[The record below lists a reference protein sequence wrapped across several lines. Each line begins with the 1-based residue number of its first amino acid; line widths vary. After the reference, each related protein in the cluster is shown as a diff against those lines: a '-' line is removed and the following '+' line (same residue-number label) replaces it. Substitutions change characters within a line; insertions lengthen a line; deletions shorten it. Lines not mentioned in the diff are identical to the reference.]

1 MLYLLLAI
9 LCSAAIAPVMRLSEG
24 HIRGRFSL
32 LAVNYIT
39 CTVVAGFYTGWDS
52 LFPAHEALGQ
62 TLWLGAVNGVL
73 YLGSFWLLQ
82 TNTRR
87 SGVVLSSLFMKLG
100 LLVPVAM
107 SVLLFR
113 ERPGVGQ
120 AVGFVL
126 AVGAILLMNLQKG
139 AAESRFRPELILLL
153 LGGGAADAMSKI
165 FEELGSAA
173 LASHFLYYTF
183 QWAMI
188 LCAALVIWKKERMG
202 WAEVGF
208 GLALGLPNYFSTR
221 FLLLALSDVPAVI
234 AYPTYSVGTIL
245 AVALT
250 GILLFRERLTR
261 RQWCAVGVILCAIA
275 LLNV

>member
-1 MLYLLLAI
+1 MLCLLLAI
-9 LCSAAIAPVMRLSEG
+9 LCSAAIAPIMRLSEG
-24 HIRGRFSL
+24 RIQGRFSL

-39 CTVVAGFYTGWDS
+39 CTVVAGCYTGWGS

-107 SVLLFR
+107 SVLVFR
-113 ERPGVGQ
+113 ERPGAGQ

-139 AAESRFRPELILLL
+139 ERESRFRPELILLL
-153 LGGGAADAMSKI
+153 LGGGAADAMSKV
-165 FEELGSAA
+165 FEQLGSPA

-183 QWAMI
+183 QWALL
-188 LCAALVIWKKERMG
+188 LCAGLVLWKKERMG

-208 GLALGLPNYFSTR
+208 GVALGLPNYFSTR
-221 FLLLALSDVPAVI
+221 FLLLALSEVPAVI

-250 GILLFRERLTR
+250 GILLFRERLTA
-261 RQWCAVGVILCAIA
+261 RQWCAVAVILCAIA